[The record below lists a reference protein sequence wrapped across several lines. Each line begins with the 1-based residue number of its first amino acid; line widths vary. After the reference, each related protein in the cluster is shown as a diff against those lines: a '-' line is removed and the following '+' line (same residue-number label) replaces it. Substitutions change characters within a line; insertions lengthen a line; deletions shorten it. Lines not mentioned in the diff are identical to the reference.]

1 MFKLKIKTPNNQ
13 ELRNFALTIFVALGI
28 VGALVLWRMGPIG
41 FIFIAIGAVIL
52 LAGLLWAKSLI
63 ILYKAWMTL
72 ALVLGFI
79 MSHIILALVYYL
91 VLSPIGLFMKILGK
105 DPLTT
110 RLDPKADS
118 YWIRREKKEWQRENY
133 EKMY

>member
-1 MFKLKIKTPNNQ
+1 MLGLKIKTPNSQ
-13 ELRNFALTIFVALGI
+13 ELRSFALTISVALGI
-28 VGALVLWRMGPIG
+28 VGALVWWRRGPIG
-41 FIFIAIGAVIL
+41 FIFIATGAVIL
-52 LAGLLWAKSLI
+52 LAGLLWPKSLI
-63 ILYKAWMTL
+63 VLYKAWMTL

-110 RLDPKADS
+110 GFDPKADS

>member
-1 MFKLKIKTPNNQ
+1 MIELKIKTPNIQ
-13 ELRNFALTIFVALGI
+13 ELRSFALTISVALGI
-28 VGALVLWRMGPIG
+28 VGALVLWRRGPIG

-52 LAGLLWAKSLI
+52 LAGLVWPKSLI

-91 VLSPIGLFMKILGK
+91 VLSPIGLFMKMLGK
-105 DPLTT
+105 DPLT
-110 RLDPKADS
+110 LKFNPKASS
-118 YWIRREKKEWQRENY
+118 YWVKREKKEWHRENY

>member
-1 MFKLKIKTPNNQ
+1 MVDLKIKTPNNQ
-13 ELRNFALTIFVALGI
+13 ELRSFALTISVALGI
-28 VGALVLWRMGPIG
+28 VGALVLWRKGPMG

-52 LAGLLWAKSLI
+52 LAGLVWPKSLAP
-63 ILYKAWMTL
+63 LFKVWMTL

-105 DPLTT
+105 DPLTL
-110 RLDPKADS
+110 RFDPKADS
-118 YWIRREKKEWQRENY
+118 YWVRRKKKEWRRENY
-133 EKMY
+133 EKMF